1 MSDQEFPSRRHD
13 GESWTSFDEHRAP
26 LSGNRL
32 GFVMFIMRIK
42 GDWSEYGSTLG
53 FPTWRDLLRPCFSCN
68 VPPTLLYSVE
78 GCGPLTWPHREN
90 DEEDYFT
97 AVRRCELMVTL
108 ESALQHRRV
117 VSLLFNDRRQDGG
130 HGRTLLQPI
139 LIGTVQLRAGD
150 RLEPNPL
157 LEDPSDFES
166 ISKFPTPVLF
176 WRSRSG
182 TLARHNNPIF
192 NQGLGIT
199 PRRCLTVDGLHAVYL
214 GIMLV
219 FCRHVVWVVLTSN
232 LWRGGVGTQEENIEA
247 GLEVLRYTLTQWYK
261 ERARLH
267 PEEELTRISK
277 ATRKMVVESGNRKL

>member
-1 MSDQEFPSRRHD
+1 MRADGHARERVATQESGVVIVQRQEARR
-13 GESWTSFDEHRAP
+13 RARQNTLATNSYRHSP
-26 LSGNRL
+26 IAS
-32 GFVMFIMRIK
+32 K
-42 GDWSEYGSTLG
+42 G
-53 FPTWRDLLRPCFSCN
+53 
-68 VPPTLLYSVE
+68 
-78 GCGPLTWPHREN
+78 
-90 DEEDYFT
+90 
-97 AVRRCELMVTL
+97 
-108 ESALQHRRV
+108 
-117 VSLLFNDRRQDGG
+117 
-130 HGRTLLQPI
+130 
-139 LIGTVQLRAGD
+139 

-166 ISKFPTPVLF
+166 ISEFPTPVLF
-176 WRSRSG
+176 WRSRSE

-277 ATRKMVVESGNRKL
+277 VTRKMVGKSGKRKLKTKAA